1 MNRTLSVL
9 AVCLGLS
16 APVGADDW
24 PQWRGPDRTEVS
36 KETGLLKEWPK
47 AGPKLLWTYDQGG
60 NAYSGPAVVGDR
72 LYTMGTQSGSD
83 VVIAIDTRSGKQV
96 WASRVGEAFKQ
107 DRGDG
112 PRGTPTVDG
121 NALYAVSGRGE
132 VICLATADGA
142 RQWSVN
148 FRNDLGGRLMSGWGY
163 SESPL
168 VDGDKLIV
176 TPGGQGGTLAALD
189 KKTGKVIWRSNDLK
203 DAAGYSSPIVAEV
216 AGVRQYIQT
225 TAKGVAGV
233 AADSGK
239 LLWRYEQTLY
249 RTAVVP
255 TPIYHDGHVY
265 ATSGYGA
272 GCDLIK
278 LTPQDGAFKAEK
290 VYANKNMVNHHGGVV
305 LYQGHVYG
313 YSDGKGWVCQNF
325 KTGEIV
331 WSERGKLGKGSLTLA
346 DGKLYCYSEDR
357 GTQVLVDAS
366 PAGWKEHG
374 RFTIPRESQI
384 RAGRG
389 KFWTHPVVANG
400 RLYLRDQD
408 LIFAF
413 DVKGTDPSKQ

>member
-1 MNRTLSVL
+1 MNRTVSALL
-9 AVCLGLS
+9 VCLGL
-16 APVGADDW
+16 PGLIRADDW
-24 PQWRGPDRTEVS
+24 PQWRGPDRTSIS
-36 KETGLLKEWPK
+36 KESGLLKEWPK
-47 AGPKLLWTYDQGG
+47 AGPKLLWTFEEGG
-60 NAYSGPAVVGDR
+60 NAYSSPSIVGDR

-83 VVIAIDTRSGKQV
+83 VVIAIDVKTGKQV
-96 WASRVGEAFKQ
+96 WASRVGEIFKQ
-107 DRGDG
+107 NRGDG
-112 PRGTPTVDG
+112 PRGTPTVDAD
-121 NALYAVSGRGE
+121 ALYAVSGQGD
-132 VICLATADGA
+132 VVCLATADGT
-142 RQWSVN
+142 RRWSVS

-168 VDGDKLIV
+168 VDGDRLIV

-189 KKTGKVIWRSNDLK
+189 RKTGKVIWRSKDLK
-203 DAAGYSSPIVAEV
+203 DEAGYSSPIVAEV
-216 AGVRQYIQT
+216 ADVRQYIQM

-239 LLWRYEQTLY
+239 LLWSYERPGY

-255 TPIYHDGHVY
+255 TPNYHDSHVFVT
-265 ATSGYGA
+265 AGYGA

-278 LTPQDGAFKAEK
+278 LTPQDGGFKAEK

-357 GTQVLVDAS
+357 GTLVLVDAS

-384 RAGRG
+384 RGRG
-389 KFWTHPVVANG
+389 KVWTHPVVANG
-400 RLYLRDQD
+400 KLYLRDQE
-408 LIFAF
+408 LLFAF
-413 DVKGTDPSKQ
+413 DIKGSDPSKQ